1 MASKSTITIEIVGSL
16 SEGTKNPANKTKSSG
31 VFGTFARLTNP
42 IKLLESKLMNKLEN
56 SEDDKLAGFK
66 ATGLRL
72 AMVASSKALSSA
84 EAGIRR
90 YASLNED
97 YMAQQALTN
106 IKDTVDRA
114 KGGITSIASGA
125 SALSAFGPWG
135 MAAGAAI
142 GAGSFLFD
150 QYTQYQKRMSSY
162 YQQLNST
169 NFQTEFSSSRLGLIN
184 NGRGTE
190 N

>member
-1 MASKSTITIEIVGSL
+1 MNDNSTIVIEITGTL
-16 SEGTKNPANKTKSSG
+16 GEGTSEKGNKKSSG

-42 IKLLESKLMNKLEN
+42 MKLLESKLMNKFEEDEN
-56 SEDDKLAGFK
+56 RSKALAQ
-66 ATGLRL
+66 AASLRL
-72 AMVASSKALSSA
+72 ATTVASKALSSA
-84 EAGIRR
+84 EAGIKR

-97 YMAQQALTN
+97 YMTSQLMSN
-106 IKDTVDRA
+106 VKDTIDRT
-114 KGGITSIASGA
+114 KSGINTIASGA

-135 MAAGAAI
+135 MAAGAII
-142 GAGSFLFD
+142 GGATFLFD
-150 QYTQYQKRMSSY
+150 QHMEYQRRMSSY
-162 YQQLNST
+162 YQQLNAS